1 MDALRLDFSIALR
14 AFDLELA
21 LEVGAETFALAGP
34 SGAGKSTVLR
44 AIAGL
49 ARPQRGTIRMGKTC
63 WFDAAHGIDL
73 PPEGRSTGLVFQD
86 YALFPHLTVEANV
99 AFGAKNGIGDLLER
113 FGIAG
118 LANER
123 PGQLSGGERQ
133 RVALARALARRP
145 SVLLLDEPLA
155 SLDTQ
160 TRARVR
166 GELGTHLRE
175 AGLPT
180 IVVTHDFT
188 DAAALADRTAV
199 LVAGK
204 IVQVGT
210 PGELMAAPATPFVAE
225 LAGGNLLPGHATGR
239 ADGLTEVALDGGT
252 VVVSAE
258 IGEGRVGV
266 LVQPWE
272 ISLAREAPQD
282 SMQNHLRAR
291 IASIVP
297 VGNRVR
303 VRIGPLTAEIT
314 AASAAQL
321 GLRQGET
328 AVASFKATATRL
340 TPLASRVE

>member
-1 MDALRLDFSIALR
+1 MDTLRLDFSVALR

-21 LEVGAETFALAGP
+21 LEVGPETLALAGP

-49 ARPQRGTIRMGKTC
+49 ARPSRGTIHVGETC
-63 WFDAAHGIDL
+63 WFEAAQGVDL
-73 PPEGRSTGLVFQD
+73 PPERRSTGLVFQD

-118 LANER
+118 LAKER

-133 RVALARALARRP
+133 RVALARALACRP

-155 SLDTQ
+155 SLDAQ

-175 AGLPT
+175 TGLPT

-188 DAAALADRTAV
+188 DAASLADRTAV

-204 IVQVGT
+204 VVQVGT
-210 PGELMAAPATPFVAE
+210 PGELIASPATPFVAE

-239 ADGLTEVALDGGT
+239 ADGLTQVALDGGS
-252 VVVSAE
+252 VIVSAE
-258 IGEGRVGV
+258 RAGGRVGV

-272 ISLAREAPQD
+272 ISLAREAPLD
-282 SMQNHLRAR
+282 SMQNHLRAT

-321 GLRQGET
+321 GFRQGET

-340 TPLASRVE
+340 TPLAGPIE

>member
-1 MDALRLDFSIALR
+1 MDALRLDFSVALR

-49 ARPQRGTIRMGKTC
+49 TRPERGTIRIGKTC
-63 WFDAAHGIDL
+63 WFDATRDIDV
-73 PPEGRSTGLVFQD
+73 PPESRSTGLVFQD

-99 AFGAKNGIGDLLER
+99 AFGARDGIGDLLER
-113 FGIAG
+113 FGIAA
-118 LANER
+118 LAKER

-155 SLDTQ
+155 SLDAQ

-199 LVAGK
+199 LVAGRV
-204 IVQVGT
+204 VQIGT
-210 PGELMAAPATPFVAE
+210 PGELIAAPATPFVAE
-225 LAGGNLLPGHATGR
+225 LAGGNLLPGHATRR

-252 VVVSAE
+252 LVVSAE
-258 IGEGRVGV
+258 HAEGRVGV
-266 LVQPWE
+266 LVQPWD
-272 ISLAREAPQD
+272 ISLAREAPLD
-282 SMQNHLRAR
+282 SMQNHLHAT

-321 GLRQGET
+321 GLHHGET

-340 TPLASRVE
+340 TPLGRGIE